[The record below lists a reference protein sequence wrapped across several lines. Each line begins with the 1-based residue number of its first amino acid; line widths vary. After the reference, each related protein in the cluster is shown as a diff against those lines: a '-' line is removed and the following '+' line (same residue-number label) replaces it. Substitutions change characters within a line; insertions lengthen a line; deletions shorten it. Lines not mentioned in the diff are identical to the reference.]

1 MMDLMKMLPKKS
13 KPFVYVVIGLLLIFL
28 QQAKAQVIERPNI
41 ILIMTDQHR
50 ADAVGYAGNSA
61 IFTPNLDRLAAD
73 GVIFS
78 NAYSST
84 PSCTPARAALLTGM
98 SPWHHGMLGYG
109 KVARAYEFEMPRM
122 LREQGYYTYGIGK
135 MHWYPQKALH
145 GFHGTLIDESGRIES
160 EGFVS
165 DYRDWFKLTAPGKD
179 PDLTGI
185 GWNEHRAGV
194 FQLDE
199 YLHPDHWKA
208 DRAIELLNNYDLE
221 APLFLKVSFSRP
233 HSPYDPPQR
242 VLDQYDGVQI
252 PNPVVGDWAKDFAN
266 YPNTPEAAFGDFGV
280 DHAVKSRKHYY
291 ALITFLDEQIG
302 RIIEKL
308 KEKGMYDNSLI
319 LFVSDHGDMLGD
331 HHHWRKTYA
340 YEGSAKVPLV
350 IKPAKNRMNVV
361 SSPVLENPVEIR
373 DILPTFLDAAGAKI
387 PEKMDGASMLKLIEK
402 VNAPWREFIDLEH
415 ATAYRAEN
423 YWCALTDG
431 REKYI
436 WFFNTG
442 EEQLF
447 DLIQDPTELSDISSS
462 DRGRL
467 EKWRNRMIT
476 HLSERGED
484 FVKDGKLVIRENN
497 LLYSPHYPKEELD
510 AREALNRWVDELVSS
525 FVLE

>member
-1 MMDLMKMLPKKS
+1 
-13 KPFVYVVIGLLLIFL
+13 
-28 QQAKAQVIERPNI
+28 
-41 ILIMTDQHR
+41 
-50 ADAVGYAGNSA
+50 
-61 IFTPNLDRLAAD
+61 
-73 GVIFS
+73 
-78 NAYSST
+78 
-84 PSCTPARAALLTGM
+84 
-98 SPWHHGMLGYG
+98 
-109 KVARAYEFEMPRM
+109 
-122 LREQGYYTYGIGK
+122 
-135 MHWYPQKALH
+135 
-145 GFHGTLIDESGRIES
+145 
-160 EGFVS
+160 
-165 DYRDWFKLTAPGKD
+165 
-179 PDLTGI
+179 
-185 GWNEHRAGV
+185 
-194 FQLDE
+194 
-199 YLHPDHWKA
+199 
-208 DRAIELLNNYDLE
+208 
-221 APLFLKVSFSRP
+221 
-233 HSPYDPPQR
+233 
-242 VLDQYDGVQI
+242 LDQYDGVQI

-350 IKPAKNRMNVV
+350 IKPAKNRVNVV

-510 AREALNRWVDELVSS
+510 AREALKRWVDELVSS

>member
-1 MMDLMKMLPKKS
+1 MLPKTSKS
-13 KPFVYVVIGLLLIFL
+13 FVYVVIGLLLIFL

-194 FQLDE
+194 FQLE
-199 YLHPDHWKA
+199 EHLHPDHWKA

-280 DHAVKSRKHYY
+280 DHSVNSRRHYY

-302 RIIEKL
+302 RIIDKL

-442 EEQLF
+442 EERLF
-447 DLIQDPTELSDISSS
+447 DLIQDPTELSDISATDSA
-462 DRGRL
+462 RL
-467 EKWRNRMIT
+467 ATWRNRMIT

-484 FVKDGKLVIRENN
+484 FVKDGKLVIREKS

-510 AREALNRWVDELVSS
+510 AREALKRWVDELVSS

>member
-1 MMDLMKMLPKKS
+1 MLPKKS
-13 KPFVYVVIGLLLIFL
+13 KPFVYVVIGLLLIFP

-194 FQLDE
+194 FQLE
-199 YLHPDHWKA
+199 EHLHPDHWKA

-447 DLIQDPTELSDISSS
+447 DLIQDPTELSDISATDSA
-462 DRGRL
+462 RL
-467 EKWRNRMIT
+467 ATWRNRMIT

-510 AREALNRWVDELVSS
+510 AREALKRWVDELVSS